1 MWCTFPNIVPV
12 AAFYLFLLCPTARV
26 DIPMPMTT
34 YDHTVIFSISPL
46 SNDTPPPAPARP
58 YPSQPKQVGDH
69 TIHLDYDGTNALY
82 LPTTS
87 EAVDSAVRS
96 KYDDTIDADPTL
108 PPVWSPDTLGARTS
122 IQISGDSVPTV
133 LSVSAP
139 GTVNGT
145 TYGVGEEID
154 LEVVFS
160 TRVFVKDSHSLPYV
174 LVEAGEGTSGEAQV
188 GKMGYS
194 LETACCF
201 VVAVYVA
208 RCAEVFLYL
217 MHATTAK
224 QCENVRREKK
234 TASVDEQN
242 NFLLILVRDKL
253 STGAPRRVE

>member
-1 MWCTFPNIVPV
+1 MWCTLPDIAPV
-12 AAFYLFLLCPTARV
+12 AAFYLFLLCRTSRV
-26 DIPMPMTT
+26 DILVPTTT
-34 YDHTVIFSISPL
+34 YDHTFIFSISFL
-46 SNDTPPPAPARP
+46 SNGTPPPAPARP
-58 YPSQPKQVGDH
+58 CPSQRKQVGDH

-133 LSVSAP
+133 MSVSAP

-160 TRVFVKDSHSLPYV
+160 TRIFVKDSHSLPYV

-188 GKMGYS
+188 GEVGYG
-194 LETACCF
+194 LGTACCF

-208 RCAEVFLYL
+208 RCAEAFLYFG
-217 MHATTAK
+217 ASNKSKT
-224 QCENVRREKK
+224 VREREERKK
-234 TASVDEQN
+234 NGERGRAEFSFADP
-242 NFLLILVRDKL
+242 
-253 STGAPRRVE
+253 STR